1 MLLFVDLDGVVYR
14 GAEPVPGVAAVLADR
29 AARGDAIV
37 YVTNNSMHYRADYV
51 ARLAGMGCPV
61 NADRVVSS
69 SRATALYLREHHPK
83 VHRVLTV
90 GAAGLERELRDVG
103 LDVVPA
109 ADAAERSARDDVDG
123 FEAAGRPQAVVVGVD
138 PGIDYGRLAAAADC
152 VRAGAAFI
160 ATNRDPTYPTE
171 RRLLPGAGAIVAAI
185 AVAAGREPLVAIGKP
200 QPLLLLEAASAA
212 GGDARAG
219 IMIGD
224 GVVTDLAA
232 ARAVGARCVL
242 MLTGVTTAAGL
253 EALPPEERP
262 TAVAADATELA
273 RILDRLAPGQA

>member
-1 MLLFVDLDGVVYR
+1 PGRERSEAHGDHRLRVARGRQRALPCFDVAPRPGRQGGRAPSPSSRSSVAPVVPTEPGGGSGGGAGRGLPTLGAVRRGRSRRRRSTPTSGSRGGRLTRPSSHRRTPGRMWPRAGDRHGGLGYSSAMLPFVDLDGVVYR

-138 PGIDYGRLAAAADC
+138 PGIDYGRLA
-152 VRAGAAFI
+152 
-160 ATNRDPTYPTE
+160 
-171 RRLLPGAGAIVAAI
+171 
-185 AVAAGREPLVAIGKP
+185 
-200 QPLLLLEAASAA
+200 
-212 GGDARAG
+212 
-219 IMIGD
+219 
-224 GVVTDLAA
+224 
-232 ARAVGARCVL
+232 
-242 MLTGVTTAAGL
+242 
-253 EALPPEERP
+253 
-262 TAVAADATELA
+262 
-273 RILDRLAPGQA
+273 